1 MFLNIKMDEKEMAK
15 GKGKVI
21 ILKVPSF
28 SDYPNLSPPY
38 LQSAKLSEI
47 IIRMGCLSCP

>member
-28 SDYPNLSPPY
+28 SDYPILSPPY
-38 LQSAKLSEI
+38 LQSVKLSDI
-47 IIRMGCLSCP
+47 SIQMGCLSCP